1 MPKAITLYNS
11 SSRLRRDPAEP
22 LYVRL
27 WGRATALLADS
38 DEPVPL
44 DGWVEAALDNGLTC
58 LLPVLAALPDP
69 RAPGC
74 ASPPDGDLVR
84 GSRSCGPT
92 DGRSTARL
100 FMHRRPRGKCPD
112 LPRSALW
119 TVADGWRS
127 QY

>member
-58 LLPVLAALPDP
+58 LLPVLAALDLEALAAALTRSIQEYVDYILAQRPALVTVVARCP
-69 RAPGC
+69 
-74 ASPPDGDLVR
+74 SPPLAGEE
-84 GSRSCGPT
+84 
-92 DGRSTARL
+92 
-100 FMHRRPRGKCPD
+100 
-112 LPRSALW
+112 
-119 TVADGWRS
+119 VA
-127 QY
+127 